1 MIKVILCNT
10 IDEYMEYEEIIG
22 AKDSYLM
29 DIDISDKCSES
40 DALKAL
46 ETLWDSKVRIA
57 SEAEK
62 TSLKFGAQIV
72 KGIEQGL
79 KEGAKIKRK
88 ICCERCGANVES
100 SEQLTSMPIL
110 RDYNNNQDVS
120 DQLGTLDICPDCL
133 IKITGICN
141 TPF

>member
-10 IDEYMEYEEIIG
+10 IDEYMEYEDIIG

-29 DIDISDKCSES
+29 DVAVSEECSED
-40 DALKAL
+40 DAMKAL
-46 ETLWDSKVRIA
+46 DILGNSKVRIM

-62 TSLKFGAQIV
+62 VFKFGDLIV
-72 KGIEQGL
+72 KGIEQGI
-79 KEGAKIKRK
+79 KEGAKFKRK
-88 ICCERCGANVES
+88 ICCERCGASVES

-120 DQLGTLDICPDCL
+120 DQLGNIDVCPSCL
-133 IKITGICN
+133 IKITGMCN

>member
-1 MIKVILCNT
+1 
-10 IDEYMEYEEIIG
+10 MEYEDIIG
-22 AKDSYLM
+22 AKDCYLV
-29 DIDISDKCSES
+29 DVAVSDKCSEE
-40 DALKAL
+40 DAMEALDVLGRSKARVM
-46 ETLWDSKVRIA
+46 T
-57 SEAEK
+57 EAER
-62 TSLKFGAQIV
+62 TNLKFGAQIV

-79 KEGAKIKRK
+79 REGAKIKRK
-88 ICCERCGANVES
+88 ICCERCGASVES